1 MTTIINTNFNTIA
14 TIADSSFTSSMQKR
28 QAYLNACD
36 EFEKQASDY
45 AHNESFMSRKSAEEV
60 SFSYNI
66 AKGCECEYS
75 LYRAALACEVW
86 LSKAW
91 NNAD

>member
-1 MTTIINTNFNTIA
+1 MNTNFNTIA
-14 TIADSSFTSSMQKR
+14 TIADSTFESSIQKR
-28 QAYLNACD
+28 QAYLDACD
-36 EFEKQASDY
+36 QFEIQASAY
-45 AHNESFMSRKSAEEV
+45 CNNESFVSRKSAEEV
-60 SFSYNI
+60 SLAYEV

-75 LYRAALACEVW
+75 LYRAALACEAW

>member
-1 MTTIINTNFNTIA
+1 MNTNFNTIA
-14 TIADSSFTSSMQKR
+14 TIADSTFESTMQKR
-28 QAYLNACD
+28 QAYLDAC
-36 EFEKQASDY
+36 EQFEIQASGY
-45 AHNESFMSRKSAEEV
+45 SNNESFMCRKSAEEV
-60 SFSYNI
+60 SLSFEV
-66 AKGCECEYS
+66 AKGCQCEYS

>member
-1 MTTIINTNFNTIA
+1 L
-14 TIADSSFTSSMQKR
+14 SF
-28 QAYLNACD
+28 
-36 EFEKQASDY
+36 
-45 AHNESFMSRKSAEEV
+45 EV
-60 SFSYNI
+60 
-66 AKGCECEYS
+66 AKGCQCEYS

>member
-1 MTTIINTNFNTIA
+1 MNTNFNTIA
-14 TIADSSFTSSMQKR
+14 TIADSTFDNSIEKR
-28 QAYLNACD
+28 QAYLDAC
-36 EFEKQASDY
+36 EQFEIQASEY
-45 AHNESFMSRKSAEEV
+45 SNNESFMCRMSAEEV
-60 SFSYNI
+60 SLAYEV
-66 AKGCECEYS
+66 AKGCQCEYS